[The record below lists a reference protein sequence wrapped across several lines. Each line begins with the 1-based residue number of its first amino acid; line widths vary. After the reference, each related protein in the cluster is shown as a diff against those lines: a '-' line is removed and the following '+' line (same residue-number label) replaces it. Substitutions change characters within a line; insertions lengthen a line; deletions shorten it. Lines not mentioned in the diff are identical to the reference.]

1 MTHAQAVEDSRLAD
15 YERIERAIAFL
26 DRHHRTQPSLA
37 EVAAAVGLSEFHFQR
52 LFLRWAGIS
61 PKRFVQFLSADYAR
75 RLLRDSRN
83 VLETSF
89 EAGLSG
95 PGRLHDLLVTVDAV
109 TPGEVRTRGEAL
121 SILYGFH
128 ETPFGEGLVAV
139 TARGV
144 CGLYFVREGGRAA
157 AVRLLEEQWPEA
169 DRREDA
175 RFTAGYVERIFA
187 PSGLAA
193 GDEPLGVLVK
203 GTNFQIKVWEALLR
217 IPPGELVTYEDLAAA
232 VGKPGASR
240 AVGNAVGSNP
250 ISYLI
255 PCHRVIRK
263 TGAFGN
269 YGGGPLRKRAMLG
282 WEAAQREQ
290 GAGSREQTG

>member
-1 MTHAQAVEDSRLAD
+1 MTHAPAVEDSRLAD
-15 YERIERAIAFL
+15 YERVERAIGYL

-37 EVAAAVGLSEFHFQR
+37 EVAASVGLSEFHFQR

-75 RLLRDSRN
+75 RLLRESRN
-83 VLETSF
+83 VLETSY

-109 TPGEVRTRGEAL
+109 TPGEVRSRGETL
-121 SILYGFH
+121 SILHGFH
-128 ETPFGEGLVAV
+128 ETPFGECLIAV

-144 CGLYFVREGGRAA
+144 CGLYFVQHGDRAA
-157 AVRLLEEQWPEA
+157 AAQLLEREWPEA

-187 PSGLAA
+187 PGGLAA
-193 GDEPLGVLVK
+193 GVGDDPLGVLVK

-232 VGKPGASR
+232 VGQPGASR

-282 WEAAQREQ
+282 WEAARRSGE
-290 GAGSREQTG
+290 